1 MTRIMKCVASLVVSL
16 IVGYASMAAGTL
28 SPMFNEF
35 KSESNCRVVSI
46 PRVAMWAA
54 SIGSPDPLM
63 SKIHSMKVM
72 NFEQCDS
79 SQADRI
85 SRRASQLA
93 VGNEPLVRVNDDG
106 ERVTVWMDADGDK
119 ISSIYVFVN
128 QHGRELTLVEFNG
141 SFTADDIEQLIVRAQ
156 DEKE

>member
-1 MTRIMKCVASLVVSL
+1 MTRIMKCVASLIVSL

-28 SPMFNEF
+28 SPMFKEF
-35 KSESNCRVVSI
+35 KAESNCTVVSI
-46 PRVAMWAA
+46 PRVAMWVA
-54 SIGSPDPLM
+54 SIGSSEPLL

-128 QHGRELTLVEFNG
+128 QHGSELTLVEFNG
-141 SFTADDIEQLIVRAQ
+141 SFTTDDIEQLIVRAQ